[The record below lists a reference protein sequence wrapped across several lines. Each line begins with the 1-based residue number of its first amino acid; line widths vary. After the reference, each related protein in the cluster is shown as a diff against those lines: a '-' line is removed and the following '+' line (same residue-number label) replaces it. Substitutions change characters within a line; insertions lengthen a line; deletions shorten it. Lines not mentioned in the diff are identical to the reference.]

1 METIV
6 TGTSAVLSLWAELG
20 ILGVSMLLIL
30 VILVGIYSLASKLT
44 KGDFE
49 RDKANSQLSSR
60 QLEMMAAQHTDY
72 SKLNLIVS
80 DTLRDNTV
88 QFRNLAEQSVKLN
101 AILEL
106 IQAGQETSRTTTLA
120 SQLEG
125 RLEFNQILEKMTT
138 QEGLILNMSN
148 SIEKIS
154 KNLTVTGDES
164 YQIALKSLVASAN
177 KALEDMQSRISEL
190 VTQQKEKEARN
201 IYVEEEMPDLLG
213 NG

>member
-20 ILGVSMLLIL
+20 ILGMFMLLIL

-88 QFRNLAEQSVKLN
+88 QFRSLAEQSVKLN

-164 YQIALKSLVASAN
+164 YRIALKSLVASAN

-201 IYVEEEMPDLLG
+201 IYVEKEMPDLLG

>member
-20 ILGVSMLLIL
+20 ILGVFMLLIL
-30 VILVGIYSLASKLT
+30 VILIGIYLLASKLT

-49 RDKANSQLSSR
+49 RDKAHSQLTSR

-88 QFRNLAEQSVKLN
+88 NLRSLAEQSAKLN
-101 AILEL
+101 TILEL

-138 QEGLILNMSN
+138 QEGLILHMSN
-148 SIEKIS
+148 SIEEIS
-154 KNLTVTGDES
+154 KNLTVTGDEN
-164 YQIALKSLVASAN
+164 YRVALKSLVASAN
-177 KALEDMQSRISEL
+177 KVLEDMQSRISEL

-201 IYVEEEMPDLLG
+201 IYVEEEMLDLLG

>member
-20 ILGVSMLLIL
+20 ILGMFMLLIL
-30 VILVGIYSLASKLT
+30 VILVGIYLLASKLT

-88 QFRNLAEQSVKLN
+88 QFRNLAEQSVKLS

-201 IYVEEEMPDLLG
+201 IYVEKEMPDLLG

>member
-20 ILGVSMLLIL
+20 ILGMFMLLIL
-30 VILVGIYSLASKLT
+30 VILVGIYLLASKLT

-88 QFRNLAEQSVKLN
+88 QFRSLAEQSVKLN

-138 QEGLILNMSN
+138 QEGLIFNMSN

-164 YQIALKSLVASAN
+164 YRIALKSLVASAN

-201 IYVEEEMPDLLG
+201 IYVEKEMPDLLG

>member
-20 ILGVSMLLIL
+20 ILGMFMLLIL
-30 VILVGIYSLASKLT
+30 VILVGIYLLASKLT

-88 QFRNLAEQSVKLN
+88 QFRSLAEQSVKLN

-125 RLEFNQILEKMTT
+125 RLEFDQILEKMTT

-164 YQIALKSLVASAN
+164 YRIALKSLVASAN

-201 IYVEEEMPDLLG
+201 IYVEKEMPDLLG

>member
-201 IYVEEEMPDLLG
+201 IYVEKEMPDLLG